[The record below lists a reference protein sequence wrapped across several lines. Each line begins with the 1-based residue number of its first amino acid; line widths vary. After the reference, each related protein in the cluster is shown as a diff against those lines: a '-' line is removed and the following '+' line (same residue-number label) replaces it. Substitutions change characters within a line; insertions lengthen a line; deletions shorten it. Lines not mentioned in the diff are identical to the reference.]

1 MTKRLLGLF
10 ALVIALVVVG
20 GSPAFAHA
28 TLVST
33 APQNGGVYDQPP
45 SQVKL
50 RFDEPIEVSLGGIRV
65 YTGNQ
70 ERVVT
75 GSPEHPGGSQSEVA
89 VSLPKLA
96 KGTYVVTWRV
106 TSSDSHPIEGAY
118 TFQVGPK
125 ATLNKQSAQGVA
137 ARLLAST
144 GGSTTV
150 GVVYG
155 IDRGVLFGSL
165 ALLIGGVAFLVVV
178 WRRGRD
184 NRRARQVVW
193 AGWIGV
199 LVSTV
204 LGIALEGVYAA
215 GLPLS
220 KVFDPS
226 VFRDVLDTR
235 YGKVA
240 LLRLALLALAYPLI
254 RVLVSRR
261 VGEEAHPL
269 RAWWMMTAGLV
280 GAGLAV
286 TPGLAGHAGTGIQ
299 TGLAIPADLV
309 HVAAMACWLG
319 GLVVLCFAVLPR
331 SDVDELRDVLPRYS
345 ALALGAIVALIVS
358 GGYQAW
364 RQVGSLDALKT
375 TDYGRLLIA
384 KLLVFA
390 ALVIAAAFSREIVNR
405 RFRESRAE
413 DDEEPVPAPVPV
425 TVGGGEAGSISL
437 GPGSVLE
444 RAIGSVPERATGSVP
459 ERETGSVPERPTGRF
474 SGDGYDET
482 FDDDSTDEEE
492 VRRLRRSVGVE
503 VVIAVVIL
511 AITALLV
518 NAAPARSATI
528 QPIALTLKS
537 SQVWVYTDVV
547 PGTVGPNDM
556 HFTALPTGGGPASV
570 QDMQVQLTRPGQD
583 LPPFTVPLQ
592 KLGSGHYYAPL
603 YDIPYSGKWQM
614 TVRVQLSATDEAVLV
629 GTFDVR

>member
-1 MTKRLLGLF
+1 MSKRLMTKRLLGVL
-10 ALVIALVVVG
+10 ALVVTLVVVG
-20 GSPAFAHA
+20 ASPAFAHA
-28 TLVST
+28 SLVST
-33 APQNGGVYDQPP
+33 EPQNGGVYDKPP

-50 RFDEPIEVSLGGIRV
+50 RFDEPVEVSLGGIRV
-65 YTGNQ
+65 YTGDQ
-70 ERVVT
+70 TRVVT

-89 VSLPKLA
+89 VSVPKLA

-125 ATLNKQSAQGVA
+125 ATLNKKSAQGVA
-137 ARLLAST
+137 ARLLATT

-150 GVVYG
+150 GVIYG
-155 IDRGVLFGSL
+155 IDRAALFGSL

-184 NRRARQVVW
+184 NRRARVVVW
-193 AGWIGV
+193 VGWIGV
-199 LVSTV
+199 LVTTV
-204 LGIALEGVYAA
+204 LAVALEGVYAA
-215 GLPLS
+215 GLSLS

-240 LLRLALLALAYPLI
+240 LVRLGLLALAYPLV
-254 RVLVSRR
+254 RMLVSRR

-269 RAWWMMTAGLV
+269 RAWWMVAAGLV

-286 TPGLAGHAGTGIQ
+286 TPGVAGHAGTGIQ

-319 GLVVLCFAVLPR
+319 GLVVLFAAVLPR
-331 SDVDELRDVLPRYS
+331 RDVDELRDVLPRYS

-384 KLLVFA
+384 KLVVFA
-390 ALVIAAAFSREIVNR
+390 ALIVAAAFSREIVNR
-405 RFRESRAE
+405 RFREYGG
-413 DDEEPVPAPVPV
+413 DDGDADAPVPEPVPV
-425 TVGGGEAGSISL
+425 TVGGGEAGSISM
-437 GPGSVLE
+437 GRGS
-444 RAIGSVPERATGSVP
+444 APERATG
-459 ERETGSVPERPTGRF
+459 RF
-474 SGDGYDET
+474 AGDGYDEPG
-482 FDDDSTDEEE
+482 DDDTTDEEE

-503 VVIAVVIL
+503 VVIAAVIL

-518 NAAPARSATI
+518 NAAPARSATT
-528 QPIALTLKS
+528 QPIGLTLKS

-583 LPPFTVPLQ
+583 LPPFAVPLQ
-592 KLGSGHYYAPL
+592 KLGAGHYYAPL